1 MNHQNANPTNAAPL
15 TVVEVLKQPR
25 SSLVTL
31 VAGVAILILSA
42 ASGYVAHEDGQ
53 GIDWLELS
61 IYLCAVVLAATQG
74 GRLLR
79 ACVGLAKRPVQWMRT
94 RSGGGTDG
102 K

>member
-1 MNHQNANPTNAAPL
+1 MNHQNANPTNGAPL
-15 TVVEVLKQPR
+15 TVVEGLKQRR

-61 IYLCAVVLAATQG
+61 IYLCAVVVVATQG

-79 ACVGLAKRPVQWMRT
+79 AFSRA
-94 RSGGGTDG
+94 RSRDSSRELVP
-102 K
+102 KFVR